1 MESRLT
7 NIQPALNRTKNR
19 TALYYIEK
27 PAFPEESGANMT
39 VMKIQIPF
47 NISFYENGNN
57 EGTIVTNDVSETLIY
72 IAQK

>member
-1 MESRLT
+1 
-7 NIQPALNRTKNR
+7 
-19 TALYYIEK
+19 
-27 PAFPEESGANMT
+27 MT